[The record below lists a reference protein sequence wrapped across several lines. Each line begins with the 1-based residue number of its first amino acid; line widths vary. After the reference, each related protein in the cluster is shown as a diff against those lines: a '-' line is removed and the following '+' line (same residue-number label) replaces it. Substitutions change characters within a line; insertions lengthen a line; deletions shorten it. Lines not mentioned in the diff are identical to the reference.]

1 MRILQLRFKNLN
13 SLVGEWLIDLSHPAF
28 LADGIFAITGPTGAG
43 KSTILDAICLA
54 LYGRTPRL
62 RNISKSSNEIMSRQT
77 GECFAEVIFETNA
90 GQYRCHWSQHRARKK
105 AEGELQSPK
114 HEIADGIS
122 GKIIEAKIRGVAEQI
137 EKATGMD
144 FDRFT
149 RSMLLAQGGFAA
161 FLQADADQRAPILE
175 QITGTEIY
183 SYISVK
189 VHEQR
194 VAETKKLDLLQ
205 AELAGMQVLS
215 PEQEQ
220 QLTADLAEKMK
231 SDVALNADLT
241 QKNKAITWLE
251 GMANTQADLVKLS
264 EQQQDLVIRQQAF
277 QPELDKLEQ
286 AKLALELSA
295 DYAGFNALR
304 NEQQHSQQELTNRQQ
319 ALPEMD
325 LQYTQVIQR
334 LNTATSTLELKKTEY
349 KQAQVVI
356 RKVREL
362 DFKIQEKQHPIQSAH
377 DAISHLKQ
385 QLNTLRGQQ
394 NQDGYERDKNQIK
407 LTGVIDLLTKHQA
420 DEGLIE
426 QLANIEHKF
435 HLLRGYADL
444 QQQKANALA
453 DAEHTQ
459 KETAQAWQLQSELL
473 QQHKNEFQLIQ
484 SSVTQLQNDLV
495 QKLDKRSLK
504 DWRLE
509 LASLTERQAQL
520 EQSQTSLQTL
530 ARFSEQK
537 KELTEQEIT
546 LNADEVGLNQQIIEK
561 NTRNQSLERE
571 IQLLETQLM
580 LQKKIESYEDARQ
593 QLHDDEPCPLCGS
606 EEHPYAQGN
615 IPALDDT
622 VNSLNAVKTAL
633 KVNTESVAQLRIK
646 LAENNKDLIQNS
658 KQQAETGDNI
668 TEEQSLLTQY
678 CSLLAVEGD
687 VTDLQL
693 TQWQHDNDTR
703 LIQLRSIVFDVENI
717 EQQLASE
724 REGLDK
730 KRAELNDLDKSL
742 QTINHNKL
750 TAEQAAERVAKELAS
765 ATAQLSA
772 AQQATLDEVAIY
784 GIKSLVM
791 ESLDDTFR
799 KLSEQ
804 RDKWR
809 EWQQDKAKFE
819 LLISNF
825 VSQIKHR
832 TEQLI
837 TIESDLKVQ
846 QPLIIQLNS
855 ELDLLRQER
864 VTLFADKN
872 PDSVESDLSNG
883 VEQAEKN
890 LDEERHLA
898 KQIETALNKLQH
910 DIATLTKAIESRNEQ
925 LKQAEVAFNQR
936 LIKVGFNDE
945 AAYQIACLGDDERK
959 VLHQQDQLLKNEFSA
974 LMARLHDKTT
984 HLASEQSKQI
994 TEQPIDLLKS
1004 EQHQLVA
1011 NLNVLKEDIGAI
1023 RQKLNDNDTIRVQQ
1037 KSRLEQIEAQQR
1049 ECVRWNTLH
1058 ELIGSADGK
1067 KYRNFA
1073 QGLTFEMMIG
1083 HANRQLQKMTDRYLL
1098 IRDEAQP
1105 LELNVVD
1112 NYQAGETRSTKNLS
1126 GGESFIVSLAL
1137 ALGLSQMAS
1146 KNVRVDSLFLDEG
1159 FGTLDE
1165 EALDTALETLSGL
1178 QQEGK
1183 LIGVISHV
1191 QVLKE
1196 RISTQIQISPS
1207 SGGRSIISGPGISR
1221 LNL

>member
-28 LADGIFAITGPTGAG
+28 IADGIFAITGPTGAG

-122 GKIIEAKIRGVAEQI
+122 GKIIETKIRGVAELI

-183 SYISVK
+183 SHISIK
-189 VHEQR
+189 VHEHR
-194 VAETKKLDLLQ
+194 VAQTKKLELLQ
-205 AELAGMQVLS
+205 AELAGMRVLS
-215 PEQEQ
+215 PDEEQ
-220 QLTADLAEKMK
+220 QLTVELAEKMQ
-231 SDVALNADLT
+231 SDVALNEDLT
-241 QKNKAITWLE
+241 QKNKAISWLE
-251 GMANTQADLVKLS
+251 GMANTQADLVKLG
-264 EQQQDLVIRQQAF
+264 EQQQDLIIRQQAF
-277 QPELDKLEQ
+277 QPELVKLEQ

-304 NEQQHSQQELTNRQQ
+304 NEQQRSQQELINRQQ

-325 LQYTQVIQR
+325 VQHRQAIQD
-334 LNTATSTLELKKTEY
+334 LNAAISTLEFKKNEQ
-349 KQAQVVI
+349 KQTQVVI

-362 DFKIQEKQHPIQSAH
+362 DFKIQEKQHPIQSVH
-377 DAISHLKQ
+377 DAINHLKQ
-385 QLNTLRGQQ
+385 QLNTLRGEQ
-394 NQDGYERDKNQIK
+394 NQDSYERDKNQIK
-407 LTGVIDLLTKHQA
+407 LTGVIDLLAKHQA

-426 QLANIEHKF
+426 QLATIEHKF
-435 HLLRGYADL
+435 HLLRGYADQ
-444 QQQKANALA
+444 QQQKGKELA
-453 DAEHTQ
+453 DAERN
-459 KETAQAWQLQSELL
+459 KLETAQTWQVQSELL
-473 QQHKNEFQLIQ
+473 QQHQHEFELVQN
-484 SSVTQLQNDLV
+484 SVTQLQSQLV
-495 QKLDKRSLK
+495 QTLAKRNLK

-509 LASLTERQAQL
+509 LASLTEQQAQL
-520 EQSQTSLQTL
+520 EQSQTSLATL
-530 ARFSEQK
+530 AKFSDLQ
-537 KELTEQEIT
+537 KELIQQEIT
-546 LNADEVGLNQQIIEK
+546 LNADEASLNQQITEQNSRHK
-561 NTRNQSLERE
+561 SLERE
-571 IQLLETQLM
+571 IQLLETQHL

-593 QLHDDEPCPLCGS
+593 HLHDDEPCPLCGS
-606 EEHPYAQGN
+606 TEHPYAQGN
-615 IPALDDT
+615 IPVLDDT
-622 VNSLNAVKTAL
+622 IKSLNEVKSVL
-633 KVNTESVAQLRIK
+633 ERNRESVAKLRIK
-646 LAENNKDLIQNS
+646 LAENKKDRDQNR
-658 KQQAETGDNI
+658 KQQSETSDNL
-668 TEEQSLLTQY
+668 TKEQSQLTQY
-678 CSLLAVEGD
+678 YSLLGVAGE

-693 TQWQHDNDTR
+693 TQWQHDNETR
-703 LIQLRSIVFDVENI
+703 LIQLRSIVFDAENI

-724 REGLDK
+724 REVLDK
-730 KRAELNDLDKSL
+730 KRAELGELDKSL
-742 QTINHNKL
+742 QTLNHNKL
-750 TAEQAAERVAKELAS
+750 TAEQAVGRLAKELAS
-765 ATAQLSA
+765 ATSQLSA
-772 AQQATLDEVAIY
+772 TQKATLDEVATY
-784 GIKSLVM
+784 GVKSLEM

-809 EWQQDKAKFE
+809 EWQQDKTKFE
-819 LLISNF
+819 SLISNF
-825 VSQIKHR
+825 ISQIKHR
-832 TEQLI
+832 TQQLI
-837 TIESDLKVQ
+837 TIESELKVQ
-846 QPLIIQLNS
+846 QPLMIQLNS
-855 ELDLLRQER
+855 ELDQLKQER
-864 VTLFADKN
+864 VRLFADRN
-872 PDSVESDLSNG
+872 PDSVEGDLIKS

-890 LDEERHLA
+890 LDEARHLA
-898 KQIETALNKLQH
+898 KNVEAALNKLQH
-910 DIATLTKAIESRNEQ
+910 DIATLTKAIESRNKQ
-925 LKQAEVAFNQR
+925 LKQAEVAFNER
-936 LIKVGFNDE
+936 LLKVGFNDE
-945 AAYQIACLGDDERK
+945 AAYQVACLGDDERK
-959 VLHQQDQLLKNEFSA
+959 ILQQQDQLLKNELSA
-974 LMARLHDKTT
+974 LMARLQDKTT
-984 HLASEQSKQI
+984 HLATERTKQI
-994 TEQPIDLLKS
+994 TDQSLDFLKS
-1004 EQHQLVA
+1004 EQHQLLA
-1011 NLNVLKEDIGAI
+1011 NLNSLKEQIGAI

-1098 IRDEAQP
+1098 MRDVAQP

-1196 RISTQIQISPS
+1196 RISTQIQISPT
-1207 SGGRSIISGPGISR
+1207 SGGRSTISGPGISE
-1221 LNL
+1221 LSL

>member
-77 GECFAEVIFETNA
+77 GECFSEVIFETNA

-122 GKIIEAKIRGVAEQI
+122 GQIIEAKIRGVAEQI

-183 SYISVK
+183 SHISVK
-189 VHEQR
+189 VHEHR
-194 VAETKKLDLLQ
+194 VAENKQLDLLQ

-215 PEQEQ
+215 LEQEQ

-264 EQQQDLVIRQQAF
+264 EQQQDLVIRQKEF

-304 NEQQHSQQELTNRQQ
+304 NEQQRSQQELTNRQQ

-325 LQYTQVIQR
+325 LQYTQAIQG
-334 LNTATSTLELKKTEY
+334 LNTATSTLELKKTE
-349 KQAQVVI
+349 QTHTQIVL

-362 DFKIQEKQHPIQSAH
+362 DFKIQEKQHPIQSVH

-385 QLNTLRGQQ
+385 QLNTFRGQQ
-394 NQDGYERDKNQIK
+394 NQDSHERDKNQIK
-407 LTGVIDLLTKHQA
+407 LTGVIDLLAKHQA

-435 HLLRGYADL
+435 HLLRSYDD
-444 QQQKANALA
+444 QQQRKTTELA
-453 DAEHTQ
+453 DAERNKQ
-459 KETAQAWQLQSELL
+459 ETAQAWQAQSSLL
-473 QQHKNEFQLIQ
+473 QQHQHEFELIQ
-484 SSVTQLQNDLV
+484 SSVTQLQHNLV
-495 QKLDKRSLK
+495 QTLDKRSLK

-520 EQSQTSLQTL
+520 AQGQTSLQTL
-530 ARFSEQK
+530 ARFSDEQK
-537 KELTEQEIT
+537 ELIQQDII
-546 LNADEVGLNQQIIEK
+546 LNVDQTHLNQQITDK
-561 NTRNQSLERE
+561 NTHNQALERE
-571 IQLLETQLM
+571 IELLETQHL
-580 LQKKIESYEDARQ
+580 LQKKIESYEEARQ
-593 QLHDDEPCPLCGS
+593 HLHDDEPCPLCGS

-615 IPALDDT
+615 IPALDET
-622 VNSLNAVKTAL
+622 LNSLNAVKSDL
-633 KVNTESVAQLRIK
+633 KLNTESLAQLRIK
-646 LAENNKDLIQNS
+646 LAENKKDLIQNG
-658 KQQAETGDNI
+658 KQQSETGNNI
-668 TEEQSLLTQY
+668 TKEQSLLTQY

-687 VTDLQL
+687 VTYLQL

-717 EQQLASE
+717 EQQLVNE

-730 KRAELNDLDKSL
+730 KRAELSELDKSL
-742 QTINHNKL
+742 QVINHNKL
-750 TAEQAAERVAKELAS
+750 IAEQAVERVAKELAS

-784 GIKSLVM
+784 GVKNLQL
-791 ESLDDTFR
+791 ESLDDTFHT
-799 KLSEQ
+799 LSEQ

-809 EWQQDKAKFE
+809 EWQQDKAKLE
-819 LLISNF
+819 PLIANF
-825 VSQIKHR
+825 ISQIKHR
-832 TEQLI
+832 ADQLI
-837 TIESDLKVQ
+837 SIESELKVQ
-846 QPLIIQLNS
+846 QPLMIQLTS
-855 ELDLLRQER
+855 ELNELRQAR

-872 PDSVESDLSNG
+872 PDSVERDLVRI
-883 VEQAEKN
+883 VEQTEIS
-890 LDEERHLA
+890 LDEARRLA
-898 KQIETALNKLQH
+898 KEVETALNKLQH
-910 DIATLTKAIESRNEQ
+910 DIETLTKAIARRSEP
-925 LKQAEVAFNQR
+925 LKQAELAFNQR
-936 LIKVGFNDE
+936 LIKVGFNNEE
-945 AAYQIACLGDDERK
+945 AYKAACLSDDERK
-959 VLHQQDQLLKNEFSA
+959 ALQQQDQLLKNDKTA
-974 LMARLHDKTT
+974 LMARLQDKTT
-984 HLASEQSKQI
+984 HLASERTKHI
-994 TEQPIDLLKS
+994 TDQPLDLLKS

-1011 NLNVLKEDIGAI
+1011 NLNVLKEEIGAI
-1023 RQKLNDNDTIRVQQ
+1023 RQKLNDNDTIRVKQ
-1037 KSRLEQIEAQQR
+1037 KSRLEQVEAQQR

-1098 IRDEAQP
+1098 IRDETQP

-1112 NYQAGETRSTKNLS
+1112 NYQAGKTRSTKNLS

-1196 RISTQIQISPS
+1196 RISTQIEISPT
-1207 SGGRSIISGPGISR
+1207 SGGRSTISGPGISGPS
-1221 LNL
+1221 L